1 MQPRVSSL
9 RLQIPTTPPSSQDS
23 LESSLTCDSIG
34 LVYPRE
40 LHLKLSRESLKRKV
54 AETLVNCELLEA
66 FAPGRRPFCA
76 VNRCEKEGI
85 LGKSGE
91 NRREKG
97 LNEEESHTD
106 DSVLHELAQIL
117 EASPR
122 IQSTKRQI
130 PCLKSPSTRKTTLPD
145 PKHYSFTPRCR
156 LKNSSLR
163 STAVKALS
171 TQVSPREPH
180 FSLPLISP
188 RSKYQRRLFT
198 DLVPPPRKLA

>member
-1 MQPRVSSL
+1 M
-9 RLQIPTTPPSSQDS
+9 
-23 LESSLTCDSIG
+23 
-34 LVYPRE
+34 YPRE
-40 LHLKLSRESLKRKV
+40 LHLKLSRESLRRKV

-76 VNRCEKEGI
+76 VNRCEREEI

-91 NRREKG
+91 NRGKKG
-97 LNEEESHTD
+97 GNEEELHTD
-106 DSVLHELAQIL
+106 DSVLKELAQIL

-122 IQSTKRQI
+122 IPSNKQQI
-130 PCLKSPSTRKTTLPD
+130 PGLKSPSTRKTTLPD
-145 PKHYSFTPRCR
+145 PKYCSFTPR

-163 STAVKALS
+163 SSAVKALS

-188 RSKYQRRLFT
+188 RAKYQRRLFT
-198 DLVPPPRKLA
+198 DSAHPFLRLA